1 MEHASIWLPIYT
13 KGRNVL
19 GGKIQ
24 VVKAMQAV
32 RVVFWLKE
40 KSLSAEELSRSCS
53 KSQTDITRP
62 LTAAQSYNSKI
73 PGYEN
78 LRFYC
83 PHCHNVA
90 VEAIK
95 QRSFFTLCWVPLIP
109 LGWGKKLHCTI
120 CNWSQDT
127 NDSALANMAQQQQA
141 RH

>member
-1 MEHASIWLPIYT
+1 
-13 KGRNVL
+13 
-19 GGKIQ
+19 
-24 VVKAMQAV
+24 VVIG
-32 RVVFWLKE
+32 
-40 KSLSAEELSRSCS
+40 EELERGGAVPILVARLKQISLHI
-53 KSQTDITRP
+53 ITQP

-141 RH
+141 RR